1 MIKRLFDYC
10 FYRIALF
17 YKNHLPLEDYI
28 TQGHTLLVSAIGFYT
43 IALADTLLFL
53 LGIKLSILLVMII
66 IAPFCVV
73 VLFNKHFF
81 PNSQQLFQEKQR
93 EYDNERCKWLKGS
106 LVFLFLLGS
115 VGCMLLVLFLKK
127 TI

>member
-1 MIKRLFDYC
+1 MKQLFDYC

-43 IALADTLLFL
+43 IALADMLLFL
-53 LGIKLSILLVMII
+53 LGINLSKPLVMII
-66 IAPFCVV
+66 IAPFCIIVF
-73 VLFNKHFF
+73 FNNH
-81 PNSQQLFQEKQR
+81 
-93 EYDNERCKWLKGS
+93 
-106 LVFLFLLGS
+106 
-115 VGCMLLVLFLKK
+115 LFLKK